1 MGSGRPVSSSS
12 GLPTYQPEEEEAD
25 DTDSAEEGRA
35 NDVAEADG
43 AHGDHEEVDALPVA
57 HVVNLGKVGEVA
69 SVLQLISCRLVGG
82 KVRKE
87 ESEWGYIICGQVR
100 GYNRSRSD
108 CTCNMINLM
117 RFGSSCM
124 GLNIEIMGN
133 I

>member
-1 MGSGRPVSSSS
+1 MLTEIYAGF
-12 GLPTYQPEEEEAD
+12 
-25 DTDSAEEGRA
+25 
-35 NDVAEADG
+35 NDVAKTTMED
-43 AHGDHEEVDALPVA
+43 DKKVTLKVVLPTK
-57 HVVNLGKVGEVA
+57 KV
-69 SVLQLISCRLVGG
+69 S
-82 KVRKE
+82 
-87 ESEWGYIICGQVR
+87 WGFICGQVW